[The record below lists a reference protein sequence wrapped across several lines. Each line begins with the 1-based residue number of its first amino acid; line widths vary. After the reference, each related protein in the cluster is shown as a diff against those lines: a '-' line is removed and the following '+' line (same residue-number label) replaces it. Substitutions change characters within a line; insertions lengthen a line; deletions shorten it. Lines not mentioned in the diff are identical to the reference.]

1 MTGGFTMGK
10 RYGQTIILGV
20 LKMRNEGR
28 TNREIG
34 EHLGLSKMQIKK
46 LLERYRKNKRRQGF
60 GILIRPIGRP
70 KKLPQDEEEK
80 LRFENKQL
88 KMENELLRDFLL
100 ATGRK

>member
-1 MTGGFTMGK
+1 MGK
-10 RYGQTIILGV
+10 HYGQTIICAV
-20 LKMRNEGR
+20 LEMRNEGR

-34 EHLGLSKMQIKK
+34 EQFGLSKVQIKK
-46 LLERYRKNKRRQGF
+46 LLERYRKNERRQGL

-80 LRFENKQL
+80 LRFENKRL

-100 ATGRK
+100 ATGRR

>member
-1 MTGGFTMGK
+1 MGK
-10 RYGQTIILGV
+10 HYGQSIIRDV

-34 EHLGLSKMQIKK
+34 EHWGLNKTQIKK
-46 LLERYRKNKRRQGF
+46 LLERYRKNERTRSPSVP
-60 GILIRPIGRP
+60 LRPKGRP
-70 KKLPQDEEEK
+70 RKRPQTNEDK
-80 LRFENKQL
+80 MRLENKQL

>member
-1 MTGGFTMGK
+1 MGK
-10 RYGQTIILGV
+10 HFGQTILRDV
-20 LKMRNEGR
+20 LKMRNEGK

-34 EHLGLSKMQIKK
+34 AHLGLSKVQIKK
-46 LLERYRKNKRRQGF
+46 LLERYRKNERKQGL

-80 LRFENKQL
+80 LRVENKRL

-100 ATGRK
+100 ATGRR

>member
-1 MTGGFTMGK
+1 MGK
-10 RYGQTIILGV
+10 HYGQTILCGV
-20 LKMRNEGR
+20 LKMRNEGK

-34 EHLGLSKMQIKK
+34 EHLGLSKVQIKK
-46 LLERYRKNKRRQGF
+46 LLERYRKNARKKEL

-70 KKLPQDEEEK
+70 KKRPPDEEEK
-80 LRFENKQL
+80 MRFENKQL

>member
-1 MTGGFTMGK
+1 MGK
-10 RYGQTIILGV
+10 RYGQTIILDV

-34 EHLGLSKMQIKK
+34 EHLGLSKVQIKK
-46 LLERYRKNKRRQGF
+46 LLERYRKKERKQRL
-60 GILIRPIGRP
+60 GILIRPMGRP